1 VDYVQSYLS
10 LFIKEDTAKH
20 NIANKVVLITDN
32 ALGHTAC
39 VVEYGDNIQVVFL
52 PSNTT
57 SLLQPTD
64 QRVIATFKTYY
75 AQLLMQYLVQG
86 ADVNQEASLRDM
98 WKGTDIKA
106 LEFTDKAWQRVS
118 PQTMNGVWQKLT
130 PQFVVD
136 FIGYEEV
143 DEKDV
148 EELLEF
154 HVEEMAPTELV
165 ELDVQRQPG

>member
-1 VDYVQSYLS
+1 MS
-10 LFIKEDTAKH
+10 LFIGQYTAKH
-20 NIANKVVLITDN
+20 NFADKVVLITDN
-32 ALGHTAC
+32 ALGHTAS
-39 VVEYGDNIQVVFL
+39 VVEYGNNIQVVFL

-64 QRVIATFKTYY
+64 QGVITTLKTYY
-75 AQLLMQYLVQG
+75 AQILRQCLVQG
-86 ADVNQEASLRDM
+86 ADVNKEASLRDL
-98 WKGTDIKA
+98 WKRTDIEA
-106 LEFTDKAWQRVS
+106 LEFTDKERQRVS

-136 FIGYEEV
+136 FKGYEEV

-154 HVEEMAPTELV
+154 HVEEMTPTELV
-165 ELDVQRQPG
+165 QLDVQRQPG

>member
-1 VDYVQSYLS
+1 MYCTIHLS
-10 LFIKEDTAKH
+10 LFIKEYTAKH
-20 NIANKVVLITDN
+20 NLANKVVLITDN
-32 ALGHTAC
+32 ALGHTAS
-39 VVEYGDNIQVVFL
+39 VVEYGDNIQVGFL

-64 QRVIATFKTYY
+64 QGVILTFKTY
-75 AQLLMQYLVQG
+75 AQLLTQYLVQG
-86 ADVNQEASLRDM
+86 ADVNQEASLRDLR
-98 WKGTDIKA
+98 KGTDIKA

-136 FIGYEEV
+136 FKGYEEV

-154 HVEEMAPTELV
+154 HAEEMIPTELV
-165 ELDVQRQPG
+165 QPDVQRQPG